1 MKTSKNNL
9 AAVFI
14 SASICGKDGLISSL
28 ELEMMYSLTH
38 HHFMMSKSEFESA
51 IDYFFDSHD
60 QVDFHIA
67 QVTSKKDQNKIKDK
81 VLELKNKKD
90 NSQPTKIK
98 TSGSTFKNPIHQTNK
113 KVWQLIKE
121 SVSLDTSFG
130 GASISSK
137 HCNFFIN
144 KNNASFNDM
153 YKLIEFVRESVQKKT
168 GIKLEREIKI
178 LK

>member
-9 AAVFI
+9 AVVFI

-67 QVTSKKDQNKIKDK
+67 QVTSKKDQNKILDIVEKSASADG
-81 VLELKNKKD
+81 LDIRENIGFQRLKAIWGVK
-90 NSQPTKIK
+90 
-98 TSGSTFKNPIHQTNK
+98 
-113 KVWQLIKE
+113 
-121 SVSLDTSFG
+121 
-130 GASISSK
+130 
-137 HCNFFIN
+137 
-144 KNNASFNDM
+144 
-153 YKLIEFVRESVQKKT
+153 
-168 GIKLEREIKI
+168 
-178 LK
+178 